1 MVTANE
7 RTARFEI
14 RIAPQEIAMLRVL
27 AEADGLSSADI
38 IRTLIRRSYAERFG
52 EKKPTKSKPKK

>member
-1 MVTANE
+1 
-7 RTARFEI
+7 
-14 RIAPQEIAMLRVL
+14 MLRVL